1 MNGIEIC
8 GIEKSYGGTR
18 ALKGVSFA
26 VEPGKIYGL
35 LGRNGAGKTTLLNI
49 VAGRLYPDGG
59 EVKIDGRNPFQS
71 DEALCTLH
79 MMGEKNLF
87 PSGMRVK
94 EGIRWASEFLP
105 AFDQNRAYVLA
116 EKFSL
121 PLRTKIKS
129 LSTGYGSIFKIVL
142 ALSSNARY
150 LLLDEPVL
158 GLDANHRDLFYRL
171 LLEDFS
177 EKGRGVVISTHIIE
191 EVQHLVEQVIILHE
205 GEILRNADTET
216 LMRGSYSITGPA
228 GAVDA
233 FAKGREVLGNDVLGG
248 IKTVYLTG
256 EAPQGELPGNL
267 ELGKPDLKRMFI
279 KLTGGKEEN

>member
-1 MNGIEIC
+1 MNGIEIR
-8 GIEKSYGGTR
+8 GIEKSYGTTR
-18 ALKGVSFA
+18 ALKGVSLT

-49 VAGRLYPDGG
+49 VAGRIFPDGG
-59 EVKIDGRNPFQS
+59 EVKIDGRDPFQS
-71 DEALCTLH
+71 DEALCMLH
-79 MMGEKNLF
+79 IMGEKNLF

-94 EGIRWASEFLP
+94 EGIRWANEFLP
-105 AFDQNRAYVLA
+105 EFDQARAYALA

-191 EVQHLVEQVIILHE
+191 EVQHLVERVIILHE

-216 LMRGSYSITGPA
+216 LMHGSYSITGPT

-233 FAKGREVLGNDVLGG
+233 FAKGREVLGSDVLGG
-248 IKTVYLTG
+248 IKTAYLAG
-256 EAPQGELPGNL
+256 EAPRGELPANL
-267 ELGKPDLKRMFI
+267 ELGKPDLKRLFI